1 MSSTKFKNFS
11 YLKGP
16 KGDKGDRGEPGS
28 IIVSTGGR
36 IIYNPVTKIMTFN
49 EAGLATQLYVDNAIS
64 NLVAD
69 APSVLNTLNELA
81 VAIGNNP
88 AFITDIN
95 SSLNSKLSLA
105 GGSLTGA
112 LILNSDPVND
122 LEAATKQY
130 VDNATSSIVTSYND
144 LTDKPALFDGSY
156 LSLLNLPNLSLVA
169 TSGLSGDLTWNV
181 YPTTIDLPSAST
193 KHGMFA
199 HVHGDGHG
207 YMAHAGN
214 WIKLANYSD
223 ILTDVNQ
230 LTDTS
235 NFLFNGSYNSL
246 TDKPSIPTDV
256 NQLND
261 IDSILNSGNWSE
273 IEFDGG
279 TDFINPDVDNYNENE
294 FILDGGDYGTGSG
307 SSLFNGGEIPGETT
321 FLSSV
326 NFGNIGFVNILGGNA
341 GDVLQTNGDGSLS
354 WTALIAGP
362 QGETGPQGIQGDT
375 GPQGPKG
382 GRGFT
387 GERGPQGDP
396 GEIGP
401 QGPKGDTG
409 EQGPAGP
416 EPIGAITKV
425 NDSWTV
431 TPGTNNYSITL
442 DSNAVYHIWIR
453 GNIPNGI
460 ITYVANV
467 SITNS
472 NVPVIGS
479 HYAWNYTGGGSPILL
494 TSIPNQVIGTMGSIS
509 TDTVANTATN
519 VFNFG
524 ISNSTGSNQTV
535 YWGYT
540 KIS

>member
-1 MSSTKFKNFS
+1 MSLITKST
-11 YLKGP
+11 YLRGP
-16 KGDKGDRGEPGS
+16 KGDIGLQGPRGERGLTGPQGPRGPAGAAAD
-28 IIVSTGGR
+28 ITSTDDVLEGFA
-36 IIYNPVTKIMTFN
+36 N
-49 EAGLATQLYVDNAIS
+49 LYYTDARTDARVAIGIA
-64 NLVAD
+64 NLID
-69 APSVLNTLNELA
+69 SAPDSLNTLNELA
-81 VAIGNNP
+81 AALNNNADFGSTIVTSIAGKLAI
-88 AFITDIN
+88 
-95 SSLNSKLSLA
+95 S
-105 GGSLTGA
+105 GGTMTGP
-112 LILNSDPVND
+112 LILNADPSTN

-144 LTDKPALFDGSY
+144 LTDKPDLFS
-156 LSLLNLPNLSLVA
+156 S
-169 TSGLSGDLTWNV
+169 
-181 YPTTIDLPSAST
+181 
-193 KHGMFA
+193 
-199 HVHGDGHG
+199 
-207 YMAHAGN
+207 
-214 WIKLANYSD
+214 
-223 ILTDVNQ
+223 
-230 LTDTS
+230 
-235 NFLFNGSYNSL
+235 SYNDL
-246 TDKPSIPTDV
+246 TDKPEIPTDI
-256 NQLND
+256 NDLTD
-261 IDSILNSGNWSE
+261 IDGLLGQGGGGASTWSG
-273 IEFDGG
+273 IRFDGG
-279 TDFINPDVDNYNENE
+279 TDFISPDADNYSDSE
-294 FILDGGDYGTGSG
+294 FILEGGDYDSETSNSMFTGG
-307 SSLFNGGEIPGETT
+307 NILGETT

-326 NFGNIGFVNILGGNA
+326 NFGNIGFVNISGGNA

-362 QGETGPQGIQGDT
+362 QGETGPQGPKGDT
-375 GPQGPKG
+375 GEQGPRG
-382 GRGFT
+382 NRGFT

-425 NDSWTV
+425 NNSWTV

-472 NVPVIGS
+472 NVPAIGS

-509 TDTVANTATN
+509 TDTVANIATN